1 MFASIMVVLG
11 AIVLCLFFLNGG
23 GYVTR
28 DLDVVATV
36 SLPKD
41 WAERAPERHPSLV
54 AFPFVKTE
62 FRWWGAGDPHEV
74 EAWVV
79 IGAPNCSTAEIEAGM
94 VRAFQAMQSRT
105 QRFPEFGSYK
115 YGDGEKWISEGRYQ
129 INSLHDPQKV
139 TFLRSVDRAKK
150 WRLWPVYTRR
160 RSRTKS
166 YRRFKLSFTG
176 RFSSRTSGIPT
187 SPRSAIGRPSPP
199 DGRKPKSPMQTAFWR
214 RMEQGPWVRWANR
227 RKGTDGSWSAGT
239 TIW

>member
-94 VRAFQAMQSRT
+94 MRAFRPCRAGRSGFQSSVATNMATGRS
-105 QRFPEFGSYK
+105 GSPR
-115 YGDGEKWISEGRYQ
+115 GDI
-129 INSLHDPQKV
+129 
-139 TFLRSVDRAKK
+139 RSI
-150 WRLWPVYTRR
+150 LCTIRR
-160 RSRTKS
+160 R
-166 YRRFKLSFTG
+166 
-176 RFSSRTSGIPT
+176 
-187 SPRSAIGRPSPP
+187 
-199 DGRKPKSPMQTAFWR
+199 
-214 RMEQGPWVRWANR
+214 
-227 RKGTDGSWSAGT
+227 
-239 TIW
+239 